1 METGEEYSHSDSRT
15 LSGSMRL
22 LCSQLV
28 DVVSVDAVELLLRML
43 RKESWEVRFVLC
55 RCLCLLWPPIARLCS
70 VWPFPLTR

>member
-1 METGEEYSHSDSRT
+1 MQVEFLTAALAVVWKFMETGEEYSHSDSRT

-43 RKESWEVRFVLC
+43 RKESWEVRSVLVVV
-55 RCLCLLWPPIARLCS
+55 LA
-70 VWPFPLTR
+70 